1 MASDGLRSVLVQHR
15 AMKLAGILAF
25 GSDIRDRWVDE
36 TTDDGNDNGNAN
48 DKNKNQASKQFRAVK
63 GKGLSQ
69 KYNLSLKATVVD
81 AVAAEAARLKADEGE
96 T

>member
-1 MASDGLRSVLVQHR
+1 MASDGLRSVLVQHQ
-15 AMKLAGILAF
+15 AMKHAGILAF

-36 TTDDGNDNGNAN
+36 TTDETTDDGNDNRT
-48 DKNKNQASKQFRAVK
+48 NQASKQQFRAVK

-81 AVAAEAARLKADEGE
+81 AVAAEAARLKADDGE

>member
-1 MASDGLRSVLVQHR
+1 MASDGLRSVLVQHQ
-15 AMKLAGILAF
+15 AMKHAGILAF

-36 TTDDGNDNGNAN
+36 TTDDGNDNRT
-48 DKNKNQASKQFRAVK
+48 NQASKQQFRAVK

-81 AVAAEAARLKADEGE
+81 AVAAEAARLKADDGE

>member
-1 MASDGLRSVLVQHR
+1 MASDGLRSVLVQHQ
-15 AMKLAGILAF
+15 AMKHAGILAF

-36 TTDDGNDNGNAN
+36 TTDDSNDDGNDNRT
-48 DKNKNQASKQFRAVK
+48 NQASKQFRAVK

-81 AVAAEAARLKADEGE
+81 AVAAEAARLKADDGE